1 MSEQKE
7 VVGAEMALVLDVG
20 SASFRMGL
28 AGDDAPRAILSSHVG
43 RLDADANAMDVDGSA
58 GNCSY
63 FYDLHKYRSGMR
75 LDSVTKD
82 GLIADW
88 QILEKMW
95 NHSIQN
101 YVKVDPKE
109 HPIII
114 SEKPYSPTNFRY
126 EMAQYMFETVSVP
139 ALFISKDSVLEC
151 YACGRTTGVVADV
164 GYSGMYI
171 SSVIDGW
178 VDPKTIALSSI
189 GGQFLD
195 AYTNSLLAKR
205 IVGRPLTPAFQISKT
220 IDKNNQ
226 IVSSISNTFNDVNP
240 AYSTLMTLEIGKDL
254 KERLCK
260 TADSKF
266 NETDPRYTAIPTS
279 SYELPDGTA
288 IDIGVER
295 FLVPEVLIDPT
306 SVDSISLFNDLAP
319 LRDDFR
325 ILSKNKDGIARL
337 IIDSVLHSETENH
350 SSLFSSIVI
359 AGGSSSFEGF
369 ADRVKA
375 EVEDIVH
382 LASPG
387 MKIKSASVGNSERSF
402 SAWLGGSILG
412 SLSNFQEMWFS
423 KQEYDEY
430 GANLIDRKC
439 P

>member
-1 MSEQKE
+1 
-7 VVGAEMALVLDVG
+7 MALVADIG
-20 SASFRMGL
+20 SSSFRVGL
-28 AGDDAPRAILSSHVG
+28 AGDDAPRAILPSHVA
-43 RLDADANAMDVDGSA
+43 RLDGDANAMDVEG
-58 GNCSY
+58 GNSTY
-63 FYDLHKYRSGMR
+63 FYDLHKYRNGMS
-75 LDSVTKD
+75 LDSVTKE
-82 GLIADW
+82 GLINDW
-88 QILEKMW
+88 YIMEKLW
-95 NHSIQN
+95 NHCNQS

-114 SEKPYSPTNFRY
+114 SEKPYSPTSFRY

-178 VDPKTIALSSI
+178 VDPKTVALSSI

-195 AYTNSLLAKR
+195 AYTNSLIAKR
-205 IVGRPLTPAFQISKT
+205 IIGRPLIPSYQISRT

-226 IVSSISNTFNDVNP
+226 IVSSTTNNFTGVNP
-240 AYSTLMTLEIGKDL
+240 AYNTLMTLEIGKDM
-254 KERLCK
+254 KERLCR

-266 NETDPRYTAIPTS
+266 IETDPRYTAIPTS
-279 SYELPDGTA
+279 SFELPDGTA

-295 FLVPEVLIDPT
+295 FLVPEALIDPT
-306 SVDSISLFNDLAP
+306 SVDTAALFNDLAP
-319 LRDDFR
+319 LRNDNR
-325 ILSKNKDGIARL
+325 ILTNNKDGIARL
-337 IIDSVLHSETENH
+337 IIDSIMRSEQENQQ
-350 SSLFSSIVI
+350 SLFANIVI

-375 EVEDIVH
+375 EVEDIIH
-382 LASPG
+382 LTAPAV
-387 MKIKSASVGNSERSF
+387 KIKSTSVGNTERSF

-412 SLSNFQEMWFS
+412 SLSTFQEMWFS
-423 KQEYDEY
+423 KQEYDEF
-430 GANLIDRKC
+430 GVNLIDRKC